1 MEKKRLDVLL
11 TEKGLAKSR
20 ERARAVI
27 MSGAVRVDGKTADK
41 AGACFAEDADIT
53 VEGDDLPYV
62 SRGGLKLEKAI
73 CKFGIALNGLVC
85 ADIGAST
92 GGFTDC
98 MLQKDVYKRQWL
110 TSAAI
115 SRPSARKAVVTAD
128 RPFVT

>member
-62 SRGGLKLEKAI
+62 SRGGL
-73 CKFGIALNGLVC
+73 
-85 ADIGAST
+85 
-92 GGFTDC
+92 
-98 MLQKDVYKRQWL
+98 
-110 TSAAI
+110 
-115 SRPSARKAVVTAD
+115 
-128 RPFVT
+128 